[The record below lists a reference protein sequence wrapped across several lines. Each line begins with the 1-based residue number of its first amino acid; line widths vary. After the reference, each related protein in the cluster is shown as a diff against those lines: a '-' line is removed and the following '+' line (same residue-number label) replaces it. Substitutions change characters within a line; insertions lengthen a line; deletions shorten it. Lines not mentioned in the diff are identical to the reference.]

1 MRSALLLLL
10 APALVAQ
17 DVVKIWDAAPHNAFT
32 DLVRF
37 QGQLYCAFREASVH
51 GVAFDG
57 KVRVLRSADGAA
69 WESAVLLAPELGD
82 VRDPHFAVTPAGE
95 LMVVAAIALKPGGG
109 HRHQSYAWF
118 SRDGRNWGEPAAIGE
133 PDYWLWRVVWHAGR
147 AYGVGYPTNPA
158 GRAARLYVSDDGRRF
173 RVLVESLPV
182 EDSPNETGIAFLDDG
197 TMLILVRREAGSR
210 SAVLLTA
217 RPPYTE
223 FAAHDLG
230 RRLGGPQ
237 LLRLPDGRLLAA
249 GRIHPEGGSRTALLW
264 LNLATKQFEEFLVL
278 RSGGDNS
285 YPGLVVEDG
294 GVLVSYYSSHEGK
307 SSVYFGRVKL
317 R

>member
-1 MRSALLLLL
+1 MRLALLFLL
-10 APALVAQ
+10 APAVVAQ

-37 QGQLYCAFREASVH
+37 EGRLYCAFREAAVH
-51 GVAFDG
+51 VVDFGG

-69 WESAVLLAPELGD
+69 WESAGVLASELGD

-95 LMVVAAIALKPGGG
+95 LMVVAAIALKPGGA
-109 HRHQSYAWF
+109 HRHQTYAWF
-118 SRDGRNWGEPAAIGE
+118 SRDGRNWGEPVAIGE
-133 PDYWLWRVVWHAGR
+133 PDYWLWRVAWHGGK

-182 EDSPNETGIAFLDDG
+182 EDSPNETGMAFMDDG

-210 SAVLLTA
+210 SAVLLSG

-264 LNLATKQFEEFLVL
+264 LNLAAKQFEEFLVL
-278 RSGGDNS
+278 PSKGDSS
-285 YPGLVVEDG
+285 YPGLVADSG
-294 GVLVSYYSSHEGK
+294 AVLVSYYSSHEGK
-307 SSVYFGRVKL
+307 SAIYFARVKL
-317 R
+317 P

>member
-1 MRSALLLLL
+1 MRLALLFLL
-10 APALVAQ
+10 AHTVVAQ

-37 QGQLYCAFREASVH
+37 QGRLYCAFREAAVH
-51 GVAFDG
+51 VVDYDG

-69 WESAVLLAPELGD
+69 WESAGVLASKLGD

-95 LMVVAAIALKPGGG
+95 LMVVAAVALKPGGS
-109 HRHQSYAWF
+109 HRHQTHAWF
-118 SRDGRNWGEPAAIGE
+118 SRDGTNWSEPVAIGE
-133 PDYWLWRVVWHAGR
+133 PDYWLWRVVWHGEK

-182 EDSPNETGIAFLDDG
+182 EDSPNETGIVFLGDG

-217 RPPYTE
+217 PPPYTG

-249 GRIHPEGGSRTALLW
+249 GRIHPEGGARTALLW
-264 LNLATKQFEEFLVL
+264 LNLAKKQFEEFLVL
-278 RSGGDNS
+278 PSSGDSS
-285 YPGLVVEDG
+285 YPGLVAEDG
-294 GVLVSYYSSHEGK
+294 TVLVSYYSSHEGK
-307 SSVYFGRVKL
+307 SSIYFARVKL
-317 R
+317 P

>member
-1 MRSALLLLL
+1 MRFTLLFLL
-10 APALVAQ
+10 APVLVAQ

-37 QGQLYCAFREASVH
+37 QGQLFCAFREASAH
-51 GVAFDG
+51 GVAFEG
-57 KVRVLRSADGAA
+57 KVRVLRSRDGAA
-69 WESAVLLAPELGD
+69 WESAGLLATELGD
-82 VRDPHFAVTPAGE
+82 VRDPHFALTPAGE
-95 LMVVAAIALKPGGG
+95 LMVVAAVALKPAGV
-109 HRHQSYAWF
+109 HRHQTYVWL
-118 SRDGRNWGEPAAIGE
+118 SRDGRDWGEPIAIGE
-133 PDYWLWRVVWHAGR
+133 PDYWLWRVVWHAGK

-158 GRAARLYVSDDGRRF
+158 GRAARLYVSEDGRRF

-197 TMLILVRREAGSR
+197 AMLILVRREAGTR

-249 GRIHPEGGSRTALLW
+249 GRIHPAGGSRTALLW
-264 LNLATKQFEEFLVL
+264 LNPAAKQLEEFLVL
-278 RSGGDNS
+278 PSGGDNS
-285 YPGLVVEDG
+285 YPGLVADDG
-294 GVLVSYYSSHEGK
+294 AVLVSFYSSHEGK
-307 SSVYFGRVKL
+307 SAIYFARVKL
-317 R
+317 P